1 MMNQFIPQKEKN
13 TDYVCVCVYRG
24 SESICPAGVFALYR
38 QMSVRLFPKLKRWA
52 LIIGRDITKIC
63 DKIKKKNGRGFCRTS
78 RPGPSLSNM
87 LFIKTDRYVY
97 YYDCARLFESV
108 SQQTAPAFDMLIYTQ
123 DRKYKWGGGTRS
135 RPPINP
141 SHTHHPHH
149 SVR

>member
-1 MMNQFIPQKEKN
+1 
-13 TDYVCVCVYRG
+13 
-24 SESICPAGVFALYR
+24 
-38 QMSVRLFPKLKRWA
+38 
-52 LIIGRDITKIC
+52 
-63 DKIKKKNGRGFCRTS
+63 
-78 RPGPSLSNM
+78 M